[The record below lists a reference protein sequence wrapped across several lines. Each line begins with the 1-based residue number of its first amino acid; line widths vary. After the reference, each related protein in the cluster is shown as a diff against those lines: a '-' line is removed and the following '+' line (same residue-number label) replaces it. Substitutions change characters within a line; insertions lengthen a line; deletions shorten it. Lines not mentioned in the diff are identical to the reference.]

1 VQVAG
6 LFGGAAISFVTI
18 VLIARGLG
26 PATFGHYAA
35 AVAFMSIPVII
46 ADAGLSTHVLREISR
61 SPRKAEWVIG
71 ASLPLRAAIS
81 VAVVAGAIALSRA
94 MPLDGETR
102 DAIAIAGCAAVLNLM
117 NLALMPVLM
126 AQLRMGWSVLATT
139 AGRILTLGL
148 TAFALWSGGG
158 LTAVMWAYVAGS
170 ALTLAIDVTAVRR
183 LVRLKPSFDWTYSRR
198 LLRESIPLGAAQGIG
213 QLYYRIDLIL
223 LSSLRPAREVG
234 LYAAAFKFIELGQM
248 FAASLLNSIFAPLS
262 RFVATGDQRLRP
274 FVQQIFDALVFISLP
289 VVIIGMFFAERL
301 MVVVGGAEFADGG
314 RALQILSLYPLVGFL
329 TSFIERGVVAAGRDK
344 LLAGWNAVFLIVNVV
359 AIVLFVPRFGYLA
372 AAVAAVV
379 AEAMGLIVGAVLI
392 RRIYGFL
399 PALAGALPIICSAAA
414 SALVILVV
422 PGPELAVA
430 AAAMLG
436 YCVIL
441 AVVPGSIRTL
451 GRDVLGALRGRR
463 TLRGVA

>member
-158 LTAVMWAYVAGS
+158 LTAVMWAYVAG
-170 ALTLAIDVTAVRR
+170 TAVRR

-359 AIVLFVPRFGYLA
+359 AIVH
-372 AAVAAVV
+372 
-379 AEAMGLIVGAVLI
+379 GL
-392 RRIYGFL
+392 
-399 PALAGALPIICSAAA
+399 
-414 SALVILVV
+414 
-422 PGPELAVA
+422 
-430 AAAMLG
+430 
-436 YCVIL
+436 
-441 AVVPGSIRTL
+441 
-451 GRDVLGALRGRR
+451 DRGRR
-463 TLRGVA
+463 PHSADLRVPPCPRRRAPHHLLGGRERARHPRGPWSGTRGRRSGDARLLRDPRRGPRVDPDPRP